1 MAVTAAFSSLSR
13 SYVTSERL
21 MFAATIA
28 ADLET
33 KFGES
38 IGTGESQVMFWGAD
52 IRRAAYDPETISML
66 ITVLER
72 AVAALPHQDQTE
84 ERKTRLASSIL
95 GAAARGE
102 RDPLL
107 LYATALVGGPWE
119 PAIGEGP
126 ASQPIRFI

>member
-13 SYVTSERL
+13 SYVTLERL

-72 AVAALPHQDQTE
+72 AVAALPPRTKPKSERRGWHQAFSGRPPE
-84 ERKTRLASSIL
+84 ESETPFCFMPRHWSAAL
-95 GAAARGE
+95 GSLR
-102 RDPLL
+102 
-107 LYATALVGGPWE
+107 
-119 PAIGEGP
+119 
-126 ASQPIRFI
+126 

>member
-52 IRRAAYDPETISML
+52 IRRAAYDPETVFSML
-66 ITVLER
+66 SNV
-72 AVAALPHQDQTE
+72 PTE
-84 ERKTRLASSIL
+84 
-95 GAAARGE
+95 
-102 RDPLL
+102 P
-107 LYATALVGGPWE
+107 
-119 PAIGEGP
+119 
-126 ASQPIRFI
+126 SQPCRVFPLSIAAPVGTGLPRPPLHTAGVQRTIHFLRA